1 MELLLGCIS
10 LGDMSRA
17 LRLGKKGL
25 SRLWSKYPDE
35 LFLSHYRLG
44 IEYKLQPQPGFSF
57 AEIFIQILALLAFH
71 TNRSRKISRL
81 PCALGDITIG
91 TSNQQTK
98 EMEAM
103 F

>member
-1 MELLLGCIS
+1 
-10 LGDMSRA
+10 MSRA
-17 LRLGKKGL
+17 LGLGEKGL
-25 SRLWSKYPDE
+25 SRLGQNIRMNS
-35 LFLSHYRLG
+35 SYRIIAWVRVQIAAPNLVFPSP
-44 IEYKLQPQPGFSF
+44 ET
-57 AEIFIQILALLAFH
+57 FIQILALLAFH